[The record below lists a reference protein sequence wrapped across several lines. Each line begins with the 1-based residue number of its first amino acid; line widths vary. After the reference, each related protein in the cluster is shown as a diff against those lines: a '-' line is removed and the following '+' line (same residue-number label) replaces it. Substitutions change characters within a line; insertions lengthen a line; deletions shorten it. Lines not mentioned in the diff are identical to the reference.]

1 MWMAKIMFWLVG
13 LFLGTAAFLATLGFW
28 AIGNQVLLIGFAGIV
43 VVAICWESS
52 FETRILA
59 PLARELCESGVVV
72 FEEDSILP
80 K

>member
-1 MWMAKIMFWLVG
+1 MAKIMIWVTSVLMA
-13 LFLGTAAFLATLGFW
+13 TAATLATLGLW

-43 VVAICWESS
+43 VAAICWESS

-59 PLARELCESGVVV
+59 LLARELCESGAVV
-72 FEEDSILP
+72 FEEDLILP